1 MGHLSFNMPDT
12 YCKVFLV
19 LVLQR
24 ATNNRINGA
33 LQLFYLNITS
43 WRQERCKIQ
52 EVNKTYTIQE
62 VNKISTT
69 QEVNKT
75 YTTQKAQK

>member
-1 MGHLSFNMPDT
+1 MGFLPFKMPDT

-24 ATNNRINGA
+24 ATDNRINGA

-43 WRQERCKIQ
+43 WRQDRHM
-52 EVNKTYTIQE
+52 
-62 VNKISTT
+62 T
-69 QEVNKT
+69 QEVNKNL
-75 YTTQKAQK
+75 YNPGSQQNLHNSGS